1 MFLFCFF
8 CLFLKCLFMFIGG
21 GDLDKHVALKVVFQY
36 SFVVNGDLLASQRGC
51 LCCVCVCVCV
61 VGEGGVLF
69 SSTVL

>member
-1 MFLFCFF
+1 MFFF
-8 CLFLKCLFMFIGG
+8 VFKVLVYVHWG